1 MDKEVKTNQAD
12 ELKALVDTWSAMN
25 KYSFYVG
32 CQRGI
37 LSSINTICLRFAGM
51 SFDEYTKKM
60 IKPQLNQL
68 FTTGQAIQLLAGL
81 LNSVN
86 ELIALAEQ
94 DAKKEIAKE
103 GEKNDKSSGLVTE
116 GD

>member
-1 MDKEVKTNQAD
+1 MEEKKTNQAED
-12 ELKALVDTWSAMN
+12 LQKLVDTWSAMN
-25 KYSFYVG
+25 RYSFYVG
-32 CQRGI
+32 TQRGI

-86 ELIALAEQ
+86 ELITLAEQ

-103 GEKNDKSSGLVTE
+103 GEKNDKSSEMVTE
-116 GD
+116 GN

>member
-1 MDKEVKTNQAD
+1 MEKENTQSQ
-12 ELKALVDTWSAMN
+12 ELQKLVDTWTAMN

-32 CQRGI
+32 TQRGI

-86 ELIALAEQ
+86 ELIALAETE
-94 DAKKEIAKE
+94 AKKEIEKE

-116 GD
+116 GN